1 MKELTPEE
9 EEKIDLLMRVAPL
22 IMGDGEF
29 WKTILTNSDSERV
42 IKLVD
47 AINKIFEGE
56 TLYNCASALFII
68 FVGILHQGTEEDSR
82 FLKRIRE
89 LVKDAEKRKEE
100 DTS

>member
-29 WKTILTNSDSERV
+29 WKAILTNSDNDRV

-68 FVGILHQGTEEDSR
+68 FVGILHQGTEEDSG

-89 LVKDAEKRKEE
+89 LVKDAERRKEE